1 MTIGQWQ
8 NLPFR
13 TSIKVVFPRT
23 SRSNLKFQRIQKHS
37 ETSGRLAPI
46 ARLALTFAALLMY
59 LIVYKM
65 KHFVLYIVNLLHSVS

>member
-1 MTIGQWQ
+1 M
-8 NLPFR
+8 
-13 TSIKVVFPRT
+13 
-23 SRSNLKFQRIQKHS
+23 SRSNLKFQFIQKHS
-37 ETSGRLAPI
+37 ESSGRLAPI